1 MQWGVRLTPISQTP
15 SLFVKQDY
23 RVPAWWA
30 ILIIGLL
37 WVLSG
42 CSPAE
47 TPASEAQYPEDL
59 PKQLAT
65 VYISPTPGDDERRA
79 TTIASRPTI
88 TVQVPTAIPTATVYV
103 GVFLG
108 DSSGEDGGGSLL
120 DPAVFEGTLIANIP
134 TLEAPTCLI
143 PTDPLFGTNWA
154 ANSTLSETLACAG
167 EPVTSYV
174 GTTQIFERG
183 VMYFIPSGEIWV
195 IAPGGTSGGQYWYVP
210 QAPPDQGWEVPPPEG
225 LRMPTLGFG
234 AVWKA
239 VDGVRQTLGFARTD
253 EQAASISIQRF
264 DGGALF
270 LDSSA
275 GQTFALIGDQSSG
288 TAYGPF

>member
-1 MQWGVRLTPISQTP
+1 MTGFLKSTADKVLSVPVR
-15 SLFVKQDY
+15 
-23 RVPAWWA
+23 WA
-30 ILIIGLL
+30 IFSIVFL
-37 WVLSG
+37 WVFSG
-42 CSPAE
+42 CIPAD
-47 TPASEAQYPEDL
+47 TPAPDAVYPENL
-59 PKQLAT
+59 PKHLAT
-65 VYISPTPGDDERRA
+65 VYVSPTPGDADRRA
-79 TTIASRPTI
+79 TTVASRPTV
-88 TVQVPTAIPTATVYV
+88 TVQVPTANPTATVYV

-108 DSSGEDGGGSLL
+108 ESAEEDGGALL
-120 DPAVFEGTLIANIP
+120 DPVVYQGTLLANIP

-143 PTDPLFGTNWA
+143 PTDPLFGTAWA
-154 ANSTLSETLACAG
+154 ANTTLAETLACAG

-195 IAPGGTSGGQYWYVP
+195 MAPGGVSGGRYWYVP

-239 VDGVRQTLGFARTD
+239 VDGVRQALGFARTD

-275 GQTFALIGDQSSG
+275 GQVFALVGEQSGG

>member
-1 MQWGVRLTPISQTP
+1 MCLYIFSACVPTEAP
-15 SLFVKQDY
+15 SSD
-23 RVPAWWA
+23 AA
-30 ILIIGLL
+30 
-37 WVLSG
+37 
-42 CSPAE
+42 
-47 TPASEAQYPEDL
+47 YPQEL
-59 PKQLAT
+59 PKHLAT
-65 VYISPTPGDDERRA
+65 VYISPTPGDTERRA
-79 TTIASRPTI
+79 TNIANRPTI
-88 TVQVPTAIPTATVYV
+88 TLQQPTIVSTATVYV
-103 GVFLG
+103 GVFMG
-108 DSSGEDGGGSLL
+108 ESSNEDGGSAQI
-120 DPAVFEGTLIANIP
+120 DPAIYEGTLIANIP

-143 PTDPLFGTNWA
+143 PTDPIFGTTWA
-154 ANSTLSETLACAG
+154 ANTTIAETLACAG

-195 IAPGGTSGGQYWYVP
+195 MAPGGATGGQYWYVP
-210 QAPPDQGWEVPPPEG
+210 IAPPDQGWEVPAPEG

-275 GQTFALIGDQSSG
+275 GQVFALIGVQSGG

>member
-1 MQWGVRLTPISQTP
+1 MKHLRMKIADSIYPVPAFWAALTITFLCLLAACGSTETP
-15 SLFVKQDY
+15 SSN
-23 RVPAWWA
+23 AA
-30 ILIIGLL
+30 
-37 WVLSG
+37 
-42 CSPAE
+42 
-47 TPASEAQYPEDL
+47 YPEEL
-59 PKQLAT
+59 PKHLAT
-65 VYISPTPGDDERRA
+65 VYISPTPGDAERRA
-79 TTIASRPTI
+79 TNIASRPTI
-88 TVQVPTAIPTATVYV
+88 TLQLPTVIPTPTVYV
-103 GVFLG
+103 GVFMG
-108 DSSGEDGGGSLL
+108 ESSDEDGGAALI
-120 DPAVFEGTLIANIP
+120 DPSIYQGTLLANVP

-143 PTDPLFGTNWA
+143 PTDPVFGTTWA
-154 ANSTLSETLACAG
+154 SNTTVAETLACAG

-195 IAPGGTSGGQYWYVP
+195 IAPGGAGGGQYWYVP

-275 GQTFALIGDQSSG
+275 GQVFALIGEPSGG

>member
-1 MQWGVRLTPISQTP
+1 MNRADTI
-15 SLFVKQDY
+15 Y
-23 RVPAWWA
+23 RVPTLWTL
-30 ILIIGLL
+30 LIIMFLC
-37 WVLSG
+37 VSSA
-42 CSPAE
+42 CIPTE
-47 TPASEAQYPEDL
+47 TPASDALYPEDL
-59 PKQLAT
+59 PKRLAT

-88 TVQVPTAIPTATVYV
+88 TLQQPTILPTATVYV

-108 DSSGEDGGGSLL
+108 DSSGEDGGGALL
-120 DPAVFEGTLIANIP
+120 DPAIYEGTLIANIP

-143 PTDPLFGTNWA
+143 PTDPLFGTTWA
-154 ANSTLSETLACAG
+154 SNTTMAETLDCAG
-167 EPVTSYV
+167 EPITSYV
-174 GTTQIFERG
+174 GTTQVFERG

-195 IAPGGTSGGQYWYVP
+195 IAPGGASGGRYWYVP

-239 VDGVRQTLGFARTD
+239 LDGVRQTLGFASTD

-275 GQTFALIGDQSSG
+275 GQVFALIGEQSGG